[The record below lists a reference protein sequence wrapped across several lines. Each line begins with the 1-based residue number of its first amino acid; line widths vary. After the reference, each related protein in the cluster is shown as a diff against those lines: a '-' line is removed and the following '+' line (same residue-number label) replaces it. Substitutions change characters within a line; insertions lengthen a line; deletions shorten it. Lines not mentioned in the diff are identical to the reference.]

1 MPMTRLGGNPMPGS
15 LLGGRM
21 ASGGRGYRRGR
32 RGRIEMTKFK
42 LGLVIGFTA
51 GWAVGSGKAAEMV
64 ARLRESAGSGG
75 SGSVGS
81 GAPRTIFD
89 RGTEASAVS
98 A

>member
-1 MPMTRLGGNPMPGS
+1 
-15 LLGGRM
+15 
-21 ASGGRGYRRGR
+21 
-32 RGRIEMTKFK
+32 MTKFK

-64 ARLRESAGSGG
+64 ARLRESTGNDR

-81 GAPRTIFD
+81 GTPRPIFD
-89 RGTEASAVS
+89 RGTETSAVS